1 MSGPNPVPGAYVGE
15 IRIFAG
21 SFAPRGWA
29 FCDGRM
35 LSVAENQALFA
46 LLETT
51 YGGDGQTTFALP
63 DLRGRLPIHQGGGFQ
78 LGQSGGAETV
88 ALTVQQLAGH
98 THPLFASTALATQE
112 TPGSNLTGQTEI
124 ALYGN
129 ESPFGPMSP
138 QVMTAVGGGQSHA
151 NLQPYLCVNFIVSL
165 SGLYPS
171 QT

>member
-1 MSGPNPVPGAYVGE
+1 
-15 IRIFAG
+15 
-21 SFAPRGWA
+21 
-29 FCDGRM
+29 M

-138 QVMTAVGGGQSHA
+138 QVMTAVGGGQPHA

-165 SGLYPS
+165 TGLYPS